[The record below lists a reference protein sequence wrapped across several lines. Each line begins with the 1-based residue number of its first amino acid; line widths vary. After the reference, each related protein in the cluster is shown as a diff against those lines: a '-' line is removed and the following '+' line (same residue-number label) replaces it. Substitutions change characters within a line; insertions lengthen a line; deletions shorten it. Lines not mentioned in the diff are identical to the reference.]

1 LSWTSWRWRAEAAG
15 VLNFSEFNIGQ
26 PSCPPPAGLGKLTVQ
41 TLVASVSCRPRAV
54 RADEDCE
61 IGILVLVLMVG
72 IIVFTGALGV
82 DKQFN
87 LVSP

>member
-1 LSWTSWRWRAEAAG
+1 
-15 VLNFSEFNIGQ
+15 
-26 PSCPPPAGLGKLTVQ
+26 LGKLTVQ

-82 DKQFN
+82 DKQIN